1 MKKTLAVAAI
11 VSSIG
16 LASSAMAVELAFH
29 GDLNHRFNVY
39 TNHADFLVNDN
50 FQKGGAVNVDDKLDD
65 SWGEIKYRLWTE
77 ISSDDKSVKGV
88 YAAEIGG
95 IEFGQSDSVG
105 KSVGG
110 SYSGD
115 GVNIETRWAYLDI
128 QIPGV
133 DDKMRLKTGLQPFN
147 LNEYFWKE
155 TIMGVNLDGQV
166 DRFGYFVG
174 WERPYRVSAKG
185 GESDVGDLDAF
196 VGSFAYDVTDASEVG
211 LFASYQSND
220 SSELHDEETGLR
232 VYNTLSANDWEI
244 KEFKD
249 KFDLEIYTI
258 GMTGDADFG
267 PVFVN
272 ADIMYQGGSINN
284 ARYMDQDGVLSLS
297 TDYDLNSYFGHI
309 DVGTNVGATKIT
321 GTYWYSSGDDDPT
334 DDNFDAY
341 LATDVDMTASMIIM
355 EGMQTDDDYFTERP
369 YILDKGLHLFKIAAD
384 TKVSDKLKVGGA
396 LLYMMTAED
405 ITYTGHYGQHY
416 SDDGVGT
423 EIGGYVQYKLYPDVV
438 LSMNMG
444 YLFTDDGMDYFE
456 SDLDGNADKDIYS
469 LCAGLRYKF

>member
-16 LASSAMAVELAFH
+16 LAGSAMAVELAFH
-29 GDLNHRFNVY
+29 GDLNNRFNVY
-39 TNHADFLVNDN
+39 TNHAEFLVGDK
-50 FQKGGAVNVDDKLDD
+50 FQKGGAIDVDDNRSD

-77 ISSDDKSVKGV
+77 ISSDDNSVKGV

-95 IEFGQSDSVG
+95 LEFGKSGSVG

-115 GVNIETRWAYLDI
+115 GVNIETRWAYLDM

-133 DDKMRLKTGLQPFN
+133 SDKMRMKTGLQPFN
-147 LNEYFWKE
+147 LNKYFWNE
-155 TIMGVNLDGQV
+155 TVMGVNLDGQTNNV
-166 DRFGYFVG
+166 GYFVG
-174 WERPYRVSAKG
+174 WERPYRVSARTG
-185 GESDVGDLDAF
+185 SSDVGDVDAF
-196 VGSFAYDVTDASEVG
+196 IGKVDFGVTDIGDVG
-211 LFASYQSND
+211 FFASYLNND
-220 SSELHDEETGLR
+220 AERLYDADSGAQ
-232 VYNTLSANDWEI
+232 VYNDLDARKWSI
-244 KEFKD
+244 KSFKD
-249 KFDLEIYTI
+249 DFDLEIYTF
-258 GMTGDADFG
+258 GLTGELEFG

-272 ADIMYQGGSINN
+272 TNLIYQTGSIDN
-284 ARYMDQDGVLSLS
+284 AQYVNQDDVTSMANE
-297 TDYDLNSYFGHI
+297 YDLNSYFGQV
-309 DVGTNVGATKIT
+309 DVGTRVGATKIT

-334 DDNFDAY
+334 DDNVEAY

-369 YILDKGLHLFKIAAD
+369 YILDKGMHLFKIAAD

-405 ITYTGHYGQHY
+405 ITYIGAHGMAY

-423 EIGGYVQYKLYPDVV
+423 ELNAYVKYNVYPDVV
-438 LSMNMG
+438 LSMNFG
-444 YLFTDDGMDYFE
+444 YLFTEDGMDYFE
-456 SDLDGNADKDIYS
+456 SDLDGSADEDIYS
-469 LCAGLRYKF
+469 LCAGLRFKF